1 MKIFPSDKIEIT
13 TSLSLEEVR
22 TILTNNIR
30 QKTGVIFG
38 SNNSKN
44 TKLFE
49 GSFEQ
54 DRFEIQRVITGRNS
68 FLPQIKMAISDPS
81 MNGTKL
87 IADLTIHKFVIGFMV
102 VWFSLVTIS
111 LIFGSTSLQT
121 NPIFLLVP
129 LIMIAFGIVLVKFGY
144 NIQKNKSISDL
155 KMILN
160 GKLIHKNSI

>member
-38 SNNSKN
+38 FNNSKN

-54 DRFEIQRVITGRNS
+54 D
-68 FLPQIKMAISDPS
+68 
-81 MNGTKL
+81 
-87 IADLTIHKFVIGFMV
+87 
-102 VWFSLVTIS
+102 
-111 LIFGSTSLQT
+111 
-121 NPIFLLVP
+121 
-129 LIMIAFGIVLVKFGY
+129 
-144 NIQKNKSISDL
+144 
-155 KMILN
+155 
-160 GKLIHKNSI
+160 

>member
-1 MKIFPSDKIEIT
+1 
-13 TSLSLEEVR
+13 
-22 TILTNNIR
+22 
-30 QKTGVIFG
+30 
-38 SNNSKN
+38 
-44 TKLFE
+44 
-49 GSFEQ
+49 
-54 DRFEIQRVITGRNS
+54 
-68 FLPQIKMAISDPS
+68 
-81 MNGTKL
+81 
-87 IADLTIHKFVIGFMV
+87 MV

>member
-54 DRFEIQRVITGRNS
+54 DRFEIQCVITGRNS
-68 FLPQIKMAISDPS
+68 FLPQIKGHIRPS